1 MKFKILTIFIFF
13 YIPNICFSQTLPAS
27 ILQGGLVVGQLDQ
40 GDSLKLNGKDLKIS
54 PDKQFVFA
62 VGRDELG
69 PMNITVLKNN
79 EVISINQ
86 IKVIEREYE
95 IQRINGLPKKMVS
108 PDEEVLKRIIAENK
122 IIVNAKKL
130 DLDNTYFSNS
140 FMVPTEGIISGVFG
154 SQRILNDVPKSP
166 HKGLD
171 IAAPEGQTV
180 VSTNDGIITLAEDDL
195 YYTGGT
201 IIIDHGHGVK
211 SIYAHLLTIDVKVGQ
226 KIIKGEPIGKVGSTG
241 RSTGPHLHWGVMCF
255 DEYVDP
261 QLLIN

>member
-1 MKFKILTIFIFF
+1 MKFKILIIFIFC
-13 YIPNICFSQTLPAS
+13 YIPNISFSQTLPAS
-27 ILQGGLVVGQLDQ
+27 ILQGGLIVGQLDQ
-40 GDSLKLNGKDLKIS
+40 GDSLKLNGKNLKIS

-108 PDEEVLKRIIAENK
+108 PDEEVLKRIIADNK

-130 DLDNTYFSNS
+130 NLDNTYFLNS
-140 FMVPTEGIISGVFG
+140 FMIPTKGIISGVFG

-180 VSTNDGIITLAEDDL
+180 VSTNNGVITLAEDDL

-211 SIYAHLLTIDVKVGQ
+211 SIYAHLLTVDVKVGQ

-241 RSTGPHLHWGVMCF
+241 RSTGPHLHWGVMWF

>member
-1 MKFKILTIFIFF
+1 
-13 YIPNICFSQTLPAS
+13 
-27 ILQGGLVVGQLDQ
+27 
-40 GDSLKLNGKDLKIS
+40 
-54 PDKQFVFA
+54 
-62 VGRDELG
+62 
-69 PMNITVLKNN
+69 MNITVLKNN

-108 PDEEVLKRIIAENK
+108 PDEEVLKRIIADNK

-130 DLDNTYFSNS
+130 DLDNTYFSTS
-140 FMVPTEGIISGVFG
+140 FMIPTKGIISGVFG

-180 VSTNDGIITLAEDDL
+180 VSTNNGVITLAEDDL

-211 SIYAHLLTIDVKVGQ
+211 SIYAHLLTVDVNVGQ

-241 RSTGPHLHWGVMCF
+241 RSTGPHLHWGVMWF